1 MKKFLISPIDNVLK
15 ATIIFLLGVIAILF
29 SSTILLAEENSLKL
43 VNSTGRSVII
53 DNDEESAK
61 KRALED
67 ALYLASLQGGAKV
80 DGFSS
85 IDNKTNLSE
94 NLLVRPSSEIIDFK
108 VLEESSDKTH
118 YKIKI
123 QAALLFKESNI
134 NCSQREKIKLSF
146 LKPHFIVSSELPAW
160 TNKLPNVF
168 QKMMIKLLEH
178 RRC

>member
-94 NLLVRPSSEIIDFK
+94 NLLVRPSSEIIDFN
-108 VLEESSDKTH
+108 
-118 YKIKI
+118 
-123 QAALLFKESNI
+123 A
-134 NCSQREKIKLSF
+134 
-146 LKPHFIVSSELPAW
+146 
-160 TNKLPNVF
+160 
-168 QKMMIKLLEH
+168 
-178 RRC
+178 